1 MTSIDKLAVN
11 GSATVTRRDFAG
23 LTAAAASAIAAPL
36 AGRAA
41 IHRATPSPESRLPT
55 RLIDSQH
62 PAIMALASELT
73 AGATSDSERAV
84 RIHSAVRDRIRFGLA
99 PAFYGMRASEVLR
112 AGVGYCNTKT
122 TLFSALL
129 RAVGLPTRVRMVDL
143 SADVLRGL
151 FSPGTDTVDHAIT
164 EVYLEEAWHP
174 VDSYVVDSEL
184 AAAARVKLQRE
195 GRPAGYG
202 IHAAG
207 TSHWD
212 GKVPSFIQAV
222 PNTEAAPNIIRD
234 WGYFEDIEDFYRRTP
249 GARNRLTLVTELL
262 IRLGAAGINRNIDSV
277 RSVSPTLATTEGS
290 K

>member
-1 MTSIDKLAVN
+1 MT
-11 GSATVTRRDFAG
+11 GSRTVTRRDFAG

-36 AGRAA
+36 DGWAA
-41 IHRATPSPESRLPT
+41 TQPPTPSPESRLST

-62 PAIMALASELT
+62 PAIVALASELT

-84 RIHSAVRDRIRFGLA
+84 RIHDGVRDRIRFGLA
-99 PAFYGMRASEVLR
+99 PTFYDMKASEVLQT
-112 AGVGYCNTKT
+112 GVGYCNTKT

-129 RAVGLPTRVRMVDL
+129 RAVALPTRVRMVDL

-164 EVYLEEAWHP
+164 EVYLENAWHP

-195 GRPAGYG
+195 GRAAGYG

-207 TSHWD
+207 TSRWD

-222 PNTEAAPNIIRD
+222 PTAQSASNIIRD
-234 WGYFEDIEDFYRRTP
+234 WGHFEDIEDFYRRTP
-249 GARNRLTLVTELL
+249 GARNRLTPVTGLL

-277 RSVSPTLATTEGS
+277 RSVSPRQSTT
-290 K
+290 